1 MTKQMKIKTETKVG
15 LIGVAT
21 IAILVWG
28 INFLKG
34 KNLFEKQDTY
44 YAKYDNINGL
54 LPTSYVF
61 INGMKVGKVTEIQY
75 MDAQMKSFL
84 VCFDIP
90 ASIQIPT
97 NSIAEVYSSDILGSK
112 AMRIIIGDATSYL
125 SENDTMLSKNDDE
138 SMLSEIGKIL
148 EPYSEKV
155 DNIISNLDSVI
166 ESANKILDQKTQK
179 EIQIM
184 ITNANHIS
192 TNLATLS
199 ENLNEITSRDKEKIH
214 NIFTNIENLCN
225 TLDDNDDKLAM
236 AIDNF
241 ANISDTLAHANI
253 SAIMQDINISLESLS
268 NTLHKINKGNGNLG
282 LLIND
287 ENLYNNLERSSRSLD
302 SLINDIRNN
311 PKRYLNISIF

>member
-1 MTKQMKIKTETKVG
+1 MKIKTETKVG

-61 INGMKVGKVTEIQY
+61 INGMKVGKVNEIQY

-97 NSIAEVYSSDILGSK
+97 NSIAEVYNSDILGSK

-225 TLDDNDDKLAM
+225 TLDDNDDKLAT

>member
-1 MTKQMKIKTETKVG
+1 MKIKTETKVG

-61 INGMKVGKVTEIQY
+61 INGMKVGKVNEIQY

-97 NSIAEVYSSDILGSK
+97 NSIAEVYNSDILGSK

>member
-1 MTKQMKIKTETKVG
+1 MKIKTETKVG

-61 INGMKVGKVTEIQY
+61 INGMKVGKVNEIQY

-125 SENDTMLSKNDDE
+125 SENDTMLSKNDDK

>member
-1 MTKQMKIKTETKVG
+1 MKIKTETKVG